1 MTVKQPKRST
11 GFTLL
16 EILIAMLIVS
26 IGLLGVATLQ
36 IRGQQFNQVSYFRTQ
51 ATFLAYDLMDRIRV
65 NFAMNGANMASYAVE
80 KLPLDSID
88 SLDLSCDETDT
99 LPSCDSATLRDY
111 DLKNWLYYLNKTLPG
126 KIVET
131 PPEIKPLADGN
142 GYEITI
148 HWKNIVDGKGSTT
161 EESPKWE
168 LRL

>member
-1 MTVKQPKRST
+1 MTVKQHQLST

-65 NFAMNGANMASYAVE
+65 NFAMNGADMASYAVDN
-80 KLPLDSID
+80 LPPATLDS
-88 SLDLSCDETDT
+88 SCDEA
-99 LPSCDSATLRDY
+99 PCDSAALRDY
-111 DLKNWLYYLNKTLPG
+111 DLKNWLYYLDQTLPG
-126 KIVET
+126 KVANT
-131 PPEIKPLADGN
+131 PPEIKPLADGSK
-142 GYEITI
+142 GYEII
-148 HWKNIVDGKGSTT
+148 IYWKNIVDDGNTT
-161 EESPKWE
+161 EKLPKLE